1 MAKSS
6 KSTHVQTHS
15 LTIDCDLPKSKKG
28 GVRYNPGSINEAI
41 YAAARLS
48 VHNEN
53 KIIYIVPTSNGWTIS
68 YDVRDI
74 KFVQYF
80 KVEGRQVEGYKRN
93 FE

>member
-6 KSTHVQTHS
+6 KPTHVQTHS

-53 KIIYIVPTSNGWTIS
+53 KVIYIVPTSNGWTIS
-68 YDVRDI
+68 YDARDI

-80 KVEGRQVEGYKRN
+80 KVEGRQIEGYKRN